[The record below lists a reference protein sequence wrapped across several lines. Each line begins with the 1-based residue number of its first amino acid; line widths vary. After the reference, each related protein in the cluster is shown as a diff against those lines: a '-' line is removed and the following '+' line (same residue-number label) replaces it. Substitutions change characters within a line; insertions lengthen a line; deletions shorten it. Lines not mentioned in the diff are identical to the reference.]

1 VERKKG
7 NSTSYFP
14 LDETHGINAGRGLGA
29 ASVLITTEKM
39 KTCVAFWAFNPA
51 EFGFSTL
58 SLKLQGTIVQ
68 RQPIWNCKEPKRW
81 GT

>member
-1 VERKKG
+1 VERRKG
-7 NSTSYFP
+7 QLKYIS
-14 LDETHGINAGRGLGA
+14 LDETLGINAGHGLGA
-29 ASVLITTEKM
+29 ASVLITIEEM

-58 SLKLQGTIVQ
+58 SLKLQGTILQ